1 MPVSHHDKI
10 YQMVDAMANKEDIDP
25 IKFTRLFMM
34 RLNGMFCRLKILFGL
49 PIGGDPSMLN

>member
-34 RLNGMFCRLKILFGL
+34 RLNGMSCKIGL
-49 PIGGDPSMLN
+49 PTSGDPSTLN